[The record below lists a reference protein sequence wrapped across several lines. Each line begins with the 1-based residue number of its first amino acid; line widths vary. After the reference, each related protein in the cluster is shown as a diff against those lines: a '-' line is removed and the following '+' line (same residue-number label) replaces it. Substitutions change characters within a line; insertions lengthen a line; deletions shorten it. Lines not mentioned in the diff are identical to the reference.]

1 LLACAQLDF
10 KRLKQEGTR
19 AATKIGGVAAM
30 KITGFPKFETVYLIG
45 GKSKKSKKSKSKKSK
60 PFHTK
65 PSRPS
70 RSHPVSPHGGH
81 GRGC

>member
-1 LLACAQLDF
+1 
-10 KRLKQEGTR
+10 
-19 AATKIGGVAAM
+19 M
-30 KITGFPKFETVYLIG
+30 KIIGFPKFDTVHLIG
-45 GKSKKSKKSKSKKSK
+45 GKSKKSKSRKSKSK